1 MPISLR
7 NGANASPSEDR
18 GFWVRTML
26 DRTQPVLVH
35 NRYGNKEFIPA
46 RGGMNV
52 TWRRFSTIAAST
64 TALTEGTINAETIPT
79 VVTVTATVNQYGQWF
94 RSTDVVKSQAFD
106 DIKAEGTKALGE
118 TMANSADQL
127 TRNVVNAGTTVQYSS
142 TAGSRGAIASGMYL
156 NAAELREA
164 IATLKGNNAPKF
176 EDNTYVAIIHPDTEQ
191 DLFNDSNIQNA
202 FQYAANRGG
211 SNPLATGELGNYLG
225 VKFITTSN
233 SAISASGGLSG
244 AGGPTDVYL
253 TVMFGK
259 DYYGVVDLS
268 AMTSQIIYQEP
279 GSSGALSDPLNQ
291 VWSLG
296 YKFAH
301 AAVRLDENRAV
312 RIEHTST
319 LATNLGG

>member
-1 MPISLR
+1 
-7 NGANASPSEDR
+7 
-18 GFWVRTML
+18 ML

-106 DIKAEGTKALGE
+106 EIKAEGTKALGE
-118 TMANSADQL
+118 TMANSSDQL
-127 TRNVVNAGTTVQYSS
+127 TRNVVNAGSTVQYVS
-142 TAGSRGAIASGMYL
+142 TSGSRGGVASGLYL

-164 IATLKGNNAPKF
+164 IATLKGADAPKF
-176 EDNTYVAIIHPDTEQ
+176 DDNTYVCVIHPDTEQ
-191 DLFNDSNIQNA
+191 DLFNDANIVNA
-202 FQYAANRGG
+202 FSYAANRGP
-211 SNPLATGELGNYLG
+211 SNPLASGELGNYLG
-225 VKFITTSN
+225 VKFVTTSN
-233 SAISASGGLSG
+233 SAVTATGLSLGNG
-244 AGGPTDVYL
+244 ATDVYL

-259 DYYGVVDLS
+259 GYYGLIDLS
-268 AMTSQIIYQEP
+268 AMTSEIIYHEP

-296 YKFAH
+296 YKFAF
-301 AAVRLDENRAV
+301 AGARLDENRAV
-312 RIEHTST
+312 RI
-319 LATNLGG
+319 